1 MMRVPFWSALEE
13 QQKTAAV
20 TLFLSTVV
28 MITWRYFGSA
38 EFYREHLAD
47 RLALGLDPRA
57 AAAWYRFVT
66 GFALLGLMPA
76 LIGGHLLGRGLA
88 SYGVRLGILVRT
100 VRSAALLAPIFIFLG
115 WISSHDPSMARCFP
129 TNPAA
134 GSSLAMFALHAAI
147 YLLHYAGWE
156 FHFRGFLQ
164 MGLRDSLGDGNALLV
179 QVMASTLV
187 HIGSPAIETYGAI
200 AGGILWGILA
210 YRTQS
215 LLSGMVQ
222 HACLGIALD
231 AFLCFR

>member
-1 MMRVPFWSALEE
+1 MPFWSALEE
-13 QQKTAAV
+13 RQKTAAV

-134 GSSLAMFALHAAI
+134 
-147 YLLHYAGWE
+147 
-156 FHFRGFLQ
+156 
-164 MGLRDSLGDGNALLV
+164 
-179 QVMASTLV
+179 
-187 HIGSPAIETYGAI
+187 
-200 AGGILWGILA
+200 
-210 YRTQS
+210 
-215 LLSGMVQ
+215 
-222 HACLGIALD
+222 
-231 AFLCFR
+231 